1 MTLLQLAN
9 MDRLWLSYFPSQIT
23 FTRAD
28 TPNKLD
34 LDRAAAAR
42 QFYLN
47 QQPIDQ
53 DSRQEIVDLLGDAV
67 FASPTYKAVQLMSK

>member
-1 MTLLQLAN
+1 
-9 MDRLWLSYFPSQIT
+9 MDRLWLSYFPSLIMYT
-23 FTRAD
+23 HAD

-34 LDRAAAAR
+34 LDRAAAVR

-47 QQPIDQ
+47 QQAIDQ

-67 FASPTYKAVQLMSK
+67 FTSPTYKAAQLMSK